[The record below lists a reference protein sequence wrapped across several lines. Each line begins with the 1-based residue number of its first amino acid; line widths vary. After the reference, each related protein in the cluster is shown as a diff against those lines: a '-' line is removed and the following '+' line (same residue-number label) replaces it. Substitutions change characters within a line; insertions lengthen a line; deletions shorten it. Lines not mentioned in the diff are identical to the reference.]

1 MVLATLGDFV
11 DEPAL
16 SKEQIILATLPT
28 SFGGL
33 GFQQLMAY
41 LHFLPYAASVVLALA
56 VLRERGI
63 DLNSVRVTEA
73 TPIITGSL
81 GGKNMSGAPG
91 VMILERPVRE
101 LKKLSARMSARF
113 HESRIAQL
121 TRQLV
126 ERPCPQHDVWLHM
139 LLEHSTQLSG
149 AWLSTIPREYI
160 SLLPKTAI
168 DIDIRSQL
176 LMAIHV
182 RVANGP
188 L

>member
-1 MVLATLGDFV
+1 
-11 DEPAL
+11 
-16 SKEQIILATLPT
+16 
-28 SFGGL
+28 
-33 GFQQLMAY
+33 MAY

-63 DLNSVRVTEA
+63 DLDSERVTEA
-73 TPIITGSL
+73 APIITL

-101 LKKLSARMSARF
+101 LKRNCQPACP

-126 ERPCPQHDVWLHM
+126 ERPCPQHDMWLHM
-139 LLEHSTQLSG
+139 ILEHSTQLSG

-160 SLLPKTAI
+160 SLLRETRRRLSTSASAP
-168 DIDIRSQL
+168 
-176 LMAIHV
+176 
-182 RVANGP
+182 GC
-188 L
+188 